1 MSFSE
6 VLKEAVDR
14 VDGAVSAMIIG
25 SDGMLVEEYAS
36 SKIINLEDLGGEAS
50 QMIKDIGIAAEN
62 LGLGEAREFSI
73 ISDLCG
79 IIMRK
84 INSNYY
90 FALIIKPEGN
100 YGKGRFVLRS
110 IAPKIE
116 GEF

>member
-25 SDGMLVEEYAS
+25 KDGMPVQEYVTEKLLS
-36 SKIINLEDLGGEAS
+36 LDDLGAEAS

-62 LGLGEAREFSI
+62 LGLGEAKEFSI

-79 IIMRK
+79 IVLRK
-84 INSNYY
+84 INSDYY
-90 FALIIKPEGN
+90 FAMVIKPDGN
-100 YGKGRFVLRS
+100 YGKCRFVLRS
-110 IAPKIE
+110 VVPKVE